1 MQAIPPRPVDG
12 VFRLPLDRAFSAK
25 GFGTIAAG
33 IPVAGSA
40 SLGDEVVLLPQN
52 VTGRIRR
59 IEVYG
64 QQSDTVL
71 AGQCAAD
78 QPGALRRPRDRP
90 GRRADAARLFRP
102 GGVLPLPTAA
112 LAAGRERT
120 PLKNAVELK
129 FHTGTSEVNATL
141 YLLRA
146 GRAPRQRRTF
156 RPTPHQAAGG
166 RRAGRSLHPADLLAG
181 PHHRRRPDHRGHRR
195 AG

>member
-1 MQAIPPRPVDG
+1 MLTALEDLVQAIPPRPVDG

-71 AGQCAAD
+71 AGQCAAINLGHCD
-78 QPGALRRPRDRP
+78 ARETSRGDVLTLPGYFAPAEFYLCQLR
-90 GRRADAARLFRP
+90 L
-102 GGVLPLPTAA
+102 LPQ
-112 LAAGRERT
+112 E
-120 PLKNAVELK
+120 E
-129 FHTGTSEVNATL
+129 
-141 YLLRA
+141 
-146 GRAPRQRRTF
+146 
-156 RPTPHQAAGG
+156 
-166 RRAGRSLHPADLLAG
+166 GRS
-181 PHHRRRPDHRGHRR
+181 R
-195 AG
+195 